1 MATQIYKRPFRAAKE
16 PVQALDALDSF
27 LPYGKKIWSLTSLSS
42 GHGVGWWSVEC
53 YYDYE
58 PPPGLETA

>member
-27 LPYGKKIWSLTSLSS
+27 LPYGKKI
-42 GHGVGWWSVEC
+42 
-53 YYDYE
+53 
-58 PPPGLETA
+58 